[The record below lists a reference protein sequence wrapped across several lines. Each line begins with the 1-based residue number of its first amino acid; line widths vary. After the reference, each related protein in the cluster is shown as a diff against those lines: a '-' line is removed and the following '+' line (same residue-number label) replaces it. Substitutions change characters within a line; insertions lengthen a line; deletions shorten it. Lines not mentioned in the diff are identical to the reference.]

1 MSKTIKTY
9 DDLLQEEQRL
19 MKQLKSH
26 EELIK
31 EDFAGLKEG
40 LKPVSNV
47 FRVFNK
53 MATRDNT
60 GPILNFGLDLGVD
73 LVIRKWLLAKAGWF
87 TKIVVPFIIKN
98 YSSHIISEEKRTKL
112 VKRVQNILNK
122 IRPKPDTKKADTA
135 TS

>member
-1 MSKTIKTY
+1 MSKAIKTY

-19 MKQLKSH
+19 MKQLKVH

-47 FRVFNK
+47 FKVFNK

-122 IRPKPDTKKADTA
+122 IRPKPDTRKADAA